1 VLLAVCAGLAACAQL
16 LPYRTPTGISHWKDP
31 TPPRLSLAGKAR
43 SYQERLEARH
53 QMSDGVIRYQAWSH
67 WDASEYGSL
76 ADGSFFQGLYLAS
89 QALRWAATGDSA
101 AREQVLLTLRAMEL
115 YAEVSGRRGLI
126 ARYVSRRLPSRG
138 SWRRSTTHPG
148 YFWRTDVSKDQYAG
162 YAHGL
167 GVALAVLPDPEIRAR
182 LAPLAAAIADHL
194 IENELEIVDWDG
206 GRTTHG
212 SLRKR
217 MYGIPA
223 GANALIALNVAKT
236 AAVATGDPR
245 HRDFHARLVNQGYIG
260 AAAWAH
266 HPWWGNRKRVN
277 ENMAYLSLYPL
288 LLLETDEAV
297 AGPLREAGRR
307 AWRHLG
313 DEHNAFFAFVQAAVV
328 GDGTATVAA
337 ARDPAE
343 DPIEAGRASLGEFP
357 DEKVAFPV
365 DLTRPGFDYPRAFL
379 ETGKGEPRS
388 TRAVPLYLR
397 PSGSNLWVSDPYR
410 LVGGLH
416 YHGDPEYAGVDYL
429 LAYWIARYHGFVG
442 PQD

>member
-1 VLLAVCAGLAACAQL
+1 M
-16 LPYRTPTGISHWKDP
+16 P
-31 TPPRLSLAGKAR
+31 
-43 SYQERLEARH
+43 
-53 QMSDGVIRYQAWSH
+53 DGVIRYQAWSH

-89 QALRWAATGDSA
+89 QALRLAATGDSA

-126 ARYVSRRLPSRG
+126 ARYLSRQPPSRG
-138 SWRRSTTHPG
+138 SWRRSTTHPE
-148 YFWRTDVSKDQYAG
+148 YFWRTDASKDQYAG

-182 LAPLAAAIADHL
+182 LAPLAAALADHL
-194 IENELEIVDWDG
+194 IENDLEIVDWDG
-206 GRTTHG
+206 ERTTHG

-223 GANALIALNVAKT
+223 GANALIALNIART

-245 HRDFHARLVNQGYIG
+245 HRDFHARLVSQGYPS
-260 AAAWAH
+260 AASWAH
-266 HPWWGNRKRVN
+266 YPVWGNSKRVN

-307 AWRHLG
+307 TWRHMR
-313 DEHNAFFAFVQAAVV
+313 EERNAFFAFVQAAVV
-328 GDGTATVAA
+328 GDETSPVAA
-337 ARDPAE
+337 RRDPA
-343 DPIEAGRASLGEFP
+343 DDAIETGRASLREFP
-357 DEKVAFPV
+357 DEKVALPV
-365 DLTRPGFDYPRAFL
+365 DLTRAGFDFPRAFF

-397 PSGSNLWVSDPYR
+397 PSGSNLWVGDPYR

-416 YHGDPEYAGVDYL
+416 YRGDPEYAGVDYL

-442 PQD
+442 PED